1 MLLFAI
7 SLVLC
12 AISFWR
18 SYHQYQQKLY
28 LCQDGLL
35 RLGRKKEEAICW
47 DEVVDMFGCSTSF
60 LVLHRKGGRR
70 FVVSES
76 WSYNKELNERIAH
89 ILTERMLP
97 QVIERFEKG
106 IPVSFGTL
114 FVSRDGIRH
123 EGKVTPWSDIKDVRD
138 KNGVLVIRA
147 KEEEKCYMLIDTP
160 LIVALVKHVMR
171 SRLVAV
177 LRHRVIQLQITPSEA
192 GE

>member
-1 MLLFAI
+1 MI
-7 SLVLC
+7 TEQVT
-12 AISFWR
+12 
-18 SYHQYQQKLY
+18 
-28 LCQDGLL
+28 
-35 RLGRKKEEAICW
+35 EP
-47 DEVVDMFGCSTSF
+47 
-60 LVLHRKGGRR
+60 
-70 FVVSES
+70 
-76 WSYNKELNERIAH
+76 
-89 ILTERMLP
+89 ERMLP

-138 KNGVLVIRA
+138 KKGVLVIRA